1 LEPLFKHL
9 PTGEGNSS
17 VADLS
22 LVSAHLWLLQQ
33 DQHTLLSS
41 LTPHIVV
48 QWLGCM
54 FIQEY
59 LF

>member
-33 DQHTLLSS
+33 DQHTPLSLLT
-41 LTPHIVV
+41 LHIAV

-54 FIQEY
+54 FTRKH